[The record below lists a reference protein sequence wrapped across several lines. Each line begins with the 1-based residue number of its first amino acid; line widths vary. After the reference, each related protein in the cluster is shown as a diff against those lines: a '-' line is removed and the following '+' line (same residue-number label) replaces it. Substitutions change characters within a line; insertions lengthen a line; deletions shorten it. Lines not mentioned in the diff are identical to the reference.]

1 VFRAHPRERD
11 RSRSVGDHGRVERR
25 RPALGVQ
32 GVHRIAARRPATEL
46 LTASIERAIWP
57 LRTTVG
63 SDGHVKIG
71 THDLAALADRHG
83 TPLYVYDAETIR
95 ASLREYVDA
104 FFRYRPVRVAYSVK
118 ACALIGV
125 GAVIAREGVDASV
138 ASLGE
143 LEAARRAGF
152 PVSRMELHG
161 NAKPDDEV
169 AAALK
174 ARVGRFVVDG
184 AHDIERLARLT
195 HGRRIPQA
203 VWLRVAPGIK
213 VDTHPHLVTG
223 TVDSKFGAPIS
234 TGEALAQARE
244 IGGAKGLALVG
255 IHAHIGAQVRDARP
269 YGELALSLVAFANE
283 VRAATRA
290 PITEL
295 GMGGGVAVRLRSTEE
310 APELDDYARAV
321 TQPVRKDRALRGA
334 TVYVEPGRGLV
345 GRAAVTLYRVVGT
358 KRVPDVRTFV
368 AVDGGMGD
376 NIRPALYGAEY
387 SAVLAARASEP
398 ETEEVTIAGR
408 YCESGDVLI
417 RSVRLPT
424 AHAGDI
430 LAIPATGAYSVA
442 MSSNYNETPR
452 PAVVLL
458 DADRARV
465 IRERETVEDIWRLER
480 R

>member
-1 VFRAHPRERD
+1 
-11 RSRSVGDHGRVERR
+11 
-25 RPALGVQ
+25 
-32 GVHRIAARRPATEL
+32 
-46 LTASIERAIWP
+46 
-57 LRTTVG
+57 
-63 SDGHVKIG
+63 
-71 THDLAALADRHG
+71 
-83 TPLYVYDAETIR
+83 
-95 ASLREYVDA
+95 
-104 FFRYRPVRVAYSVK
+104 VRVAYSVK

-152 PVSRMELHG
+152 PASRMELHG

-195 HGRRIPQA
+195 HGRRRPQP
-203 VWLRVAPGIK
+203 VWLRVAPGIA

-234 TGEALAQARE
+234 TGDALAQARE
-244 IGGAKGLALVG
+244 IARAKGLALVG

-269 YGELALSLVAFANE
+269 YGELARALVAFANE
-283 VRAATRA
+283 VRAATGA

-310 APELDDYARAV
+310 APELVDYARAV
-321 TQPVRKDRALRGA
+321 TQPVRKDRGLRGA

-345 GRAAVTLYRVVGT
+345 GRAAVALYRVVGT

-387 SAVLAARASEP
+387 TAALAARANES
-398 ETEEVTIAGR
+398 ETEEVTVAGR

-424 AHAGDI
+424 ARAGDV
-430 LAIPATGAYSVA
+430 LAVPAAGAYSVA

-452 PAVVLL
+452 PAVILL
-458 DADRARV
+458 DGIQARV

>member
-1 VFRAHPRERD
+1 M
-11 RSRSVGDHGRVERR
+11 
-25 RPALGVQ
+25 
-32 GVHRIAARRPATEL
+32 
-46 LTASIERAIWP
+46 WP
-57 LRTTVG
+57 LRSAVG
-63 SDGHVKIG
+63 RDGHVRIG
-71 THDLAALADRHG
+71 TSDLSELADEYG

-138 ASLGE
+138 ASWGE

-161 NAKPDDEV
+161 NAKPDHEV
-169 AAALK
+169 DAAVRV
-174 ARVGRFVVDG
+174 RVGRFVVDG
-184 AHDIERLARLT
+184 AHDIERLARITL
-195 HGRRIPQA
+195 GRRRPQP
-203 VWLRVAPGIK
+203 VWLRVAPGIQ
-213 VDTHPHLVTG
+213 VDTHPHLATG
-223 TVDSKFGAPIS
+223 TIDSKFGAPIS

-244 IGGAKGLALVG
+244 IARTKGLTLVG
-255 IHAHIGAQVRDARP
+255 IHAHLGAQVRDAYP
-269 YGELALSLVAFANE
+269 YGELARALVAFANE
-283 VRAATRA
+283 VRAATGA
-290 PITEL
+290 PISEL

-321 TQPVRKDRALRGA
+321 TGPVRKDRALRGA

-345 GRAAVTLYRVVGT
+345 GRAAVALYRVVGT

-387 SAVLAARASEP
+387 SAVLAARANEP
-398 ETEEVTIAGR
+398 ATDEVSVAGR

-424 AHAGDI
+424 AHAGDV
-430 LAIPATGAYSVA
+430 LAVPAAGAYSVA

-458 DADRARV
+458 DGGRARV
-465 IRERETVEDIWRLER
+465 IRERESIADIWRLER

>member
-1 VFRAHPRERD
+1 M
-11 RSRSVGDHGRVERR
+11 
-25 RPALGVQ
+25 
-32 GVHRIAARRPATEL
+32 
-46 LTASIERAIWP
+46 IERAIWP
-57 LRTTVG
+57 LRTAVG
-63 SDGHVKIG
+63 RNGHVRIG
-71 THDLAALADRHG
+71 THDLAQLADRYG
-83 TPLYVYDAETIR
+83 TPLYVYDAATIR

-104 FFRYRPVRVAYSVK
+104 FFRHRPVRVAYSVK
-118 ACALIGV
+118 ACALIGI

-143 LEAARRAGF
+143 LQAARRAGF
-152 PVSRMELHG
+152 PASRMELHG

-169 AAALK
+169 AEALK
-174 ARVGRFVVDG
+174 ARIGRFVIDG
-184 AHDIERLARLT
+184 AHDVERLARLT
-195 HGRRIPQA
+195 HGRRRPQA
-203 VWLRVAPGIK
+203 VWLRVAPGIN
-213 VDTHPHLVTG
+213 VETHPHLVTG
-223 TVDSKFGAPIS
+223 TIDSKFGAPIS

-244 IGGAKGLALVG
+244 IARAKGLVLVG
-255 IHAHIGAQVRDARP
+255 IHAHLGAQVRDARP
-269 YGELALSLVAFANE
+269 YGELSRALVAFAKE
-283 VRAATRA
+283 VRAATSA
-290 PITEL
+290 EITEL

-321 TQPVRKDRALRGA
+321 TQPVREDRTLRGA
-334 TVYVEPGRGLV
+334 TIFVEPGRGLV
-345 GRAAVTLYRVVGT
+345 GRAAVAIYRVVGT

-387 SAVLAARASEP
+387 SAVLAARADESGAED
-398 ETEEVTIAGR
+398 VTVAGR

-424 AHAGDI
+424 ARSGDV
-430 LAIPATGAYSVA
+430 LAIPAVGAYSVA

-458 DADRARV
+458 DGGRARI
-465 IRERETVEDIWRLER
+465 IRQRESVADIWRLER

>member
-1 VFRAHPRERD
+1 V
-11 RSRSVGDHGRVERR
+11 
-25 RPALGVQ
+25 
-32 GVHRIAARRPATEL
+32 
-46 LTASIERAIWP
+46 IERAIWP
-57 LRTTVG
+57 LRTAVG
-63 SDGHVKIG
+63 RDGHVRIG
-71 THDLAALADRHG
+71 THDLAALADRYG
-83 TPLYVYDAETIR
+83 TPLYVYDAETVR

-104 FFRYRPVRVAYSVK
+104 FFQYRPVRVAYSVK

-125 GAVIAREGVDASV
+125 GAVVAREGVDASV

-143 LEAARRAGF
+143 LAAARRAGF
-152 PVSRMELHG
+152 PASRMELHG

-169 AAALK
+169 AGALA
-174 ARVGRFVVDG
+174 ARVGRFVIDG

-195 HGRRIPQA
+195 HGRRRPQA

-223 TVDSKFGAPIS
+223 TVDSKFGAPIG
-234 TGEALAQARE
+234 TGEALAQARD
-244 IGGAKGLALVG
+244 IARAKGLALVG

-269 YGELALSLVAFANE
+269 YGELARALVAFANE
-283 VRAATRA
+283 VRSATGA

-334 TVYVEPGRGLV
+334 IIYVEPGRGLV
-345 GRAAVTLYRVVGT
+345 GRAAVALYRVVGT

-376 NIRPALYGAEY
+376 NIRPALYDAEY
-387 SAVLAARASEP
+387 TAVLAARAADKA
-398 ETEEVTIAGR
+398 TEEVTVAGR

-424 AHAGDI
+424 ARSGDV

-458 DADRARV
+458 DGGRARV
-465 IRERETVEDIWRLER
+465 IRDRESIADIWRLER

>member
-1 VFRAHPRERD
+1 MTTSSPS
-11 RSRSVGDHGRVERR
+11 SRSSSSRCPTIPSRTPDHV
-25 RPALGVQ
+25 
-32 GVHRIAARRPATEL
+32 IEL
-46 LTASIERAIWP
+46 AIWP
-57 LRTTVG
+57 LGTVVG
-63 SDGHVKIG
+63 RDGHVRIR
-71 THDLAALADRHG
+71 THDLAALADRYG

-95 ASLREYVDA
+95 SSLREYVDA
-104 FFRYRPVRVAYSVK
+104 FFRHRPVRVAYSVK

-125 GAVIAREGVDASV
+125 GGVIAREGIDASV

-143 LEAARRAGF
+143 LQAARRAGF
-152 PVSRMELHG
+152 PLSRMELHG

-169 AAALK
+169 AGALE

-195 HGRRIPQA
+195 HGRRRPQA

-244 IGGAKGLALVG
+244 IAGAKGLALVG

-269 YGELALSLVAFANE
+269 YGELARALVAFANE
-283 VRAATRA
+283 VRAATGA

-321 TQPVRKDRALRGA
+321 TQPGRKDRALRGA
-334 TVYVEPGRGLV
+334 P
-345 GRAAVTLYRVVGT
+345 APA
-358 KRVPDVRTFV
+358 
-368 AVDGGMGD
+368 GG
-376 NIRPALYGAEY
+376 
-387 SAVLAARASEP
+387 V
-398 ETEEVTIAGR
+398 
-408 YCESGDVLI
+408 
-417 RSVRLPT
+417 
-424 AHAGDI
+424 

-442 MSSNYNETPR
+442 MSSTYNETPR

-458 DADRARV
+458 DRGRARV
-465 IRERETVEDIWRLER
+465 IRQREAVADIWRLER

>member
-1 VFRAHPRERD
+1 M
-11 RSRSVGDHGRVERR
+11 GR
-25 RPALGVQ
+25 
-32 GVHRIAARRPATEL
+32 
-46 LTASIERAIWP
+46 
-57 LRTTVG
+57 
-63 SDGHVKIG
+63 DGHVRIG
-71 THDLAALADRHG
+71 THDLTALADRHG

-118 ACALIGV
+118 ACALLGV
-125 GAVIAREGVDASV
+125 AAVVAREGVDASV
-138 ASLGE
+138 ASWGE

-169 AAALK
+169 AAALHE
-174 ARVGRFVVDG
+174 RVGRFVVDG

-195 HGRRIPQA
+195 HGRRRPQP
-203 VWLRVAPGIK
+203 VWLRVAPGIE
-213 VDTHPHLVTG
+213 VETHPHLVTG
-223 TVDSKFGAPIS
+223 TIDSKFGAPIS

-244 IGGAKGLALVG
+244 IALAKGLTLVG
-255 IHAHIGAQVRDARP
+255 IHAHLGAQVRDARP
-269 YGELALSLVAFANE
+269 YGELARALVAFANE
-283 VRAATRA
+283 VRAATGA

-295 GMGGGVAVRLRSTEE
+295 GMGGGVAVRLRSAEE

-321 TQPVRKDRALRGA
+321 TAPVRKDRALRGA

-345 GRAAVTLYRVVGT
+345 GRAAVALYRVVGT
-358 KRVPDVRTFV
+358 KRVPEVRTFV

-387 SAVLAARASEP
+387 SAVLAGRASEKA
-398 ETEEVTIAGR
+398 TEAVTVAGR

-417 RSVRLPT
+417 RSVSLPT
-424 AHAGDI
+424 ARAGDV
-430 LAIPATGAYSVA
+430 LAIPAAGAYSVA

-458 DADRARV
+458 DQGRARV
-465 IRERETVEDIWRLER
+465 IRDRESVADIWRLER

>member
-1 VFRAHPRERD
+1 M
-11 RSRSVGDHGRVERR
+11 
-25 RPALGVQ
+25 
-32 GVHRIAARRPATEL
+32 
-46 LTASIERAIWP
+46 IERGIWP
-57 LRTTVG
+57 LRAAVG
-63 SDGHVKIG
+63 RDGHVKIG
-71 THDLAALADRHG
+71 AHDLAALADEYG
-83 TPLYVYDAETIR
+83 TPLYVYDAATIR
-95 ASLREYVDA
+95 TSLREYVDA
-104 FFRYRPVRVAYSVK
+104 FFKYRPVRVAYSVK

-125 GAVIAREGVDASV
+125 GAVIAHEGVDASV

-174 ARVGRFVVDG
+174 ARVGRFVIDG
-184 AHDIERLARLT
+184 GHDIERLARLT
-195 HGRRIPQA
+195 HGRRKPQP

-223 TVDSKFGAPIS
+223 TVDSKFGAPVS
-234 TGEALAQARE
+234 TGEALVQARE
-244 IGGAKGLALVG
+244 IARAKGLALVG

-269 YGELALSLVAFANE
+269 YGELARALVAFANE
-283 VRAATRA
+283 VRAATGA

-295 GMGGGVAVRLRSTEE
+295 GMGGGVAVRLRSSEE

-321 TQPVRKDRALRGA
+321 TQPVRKDRALRGT

-345 GRAAVTLYRVVGT
+345 GRAAVALYRVVGT
-358 KRVPDVRTFV
+358 KRVPEVRTFV

-387 SAVLAARASEP
+387 TAVLASRAAEAA
-398 ETEEVTIAGR
+398 TEEVTVAGR

-424 AHAGDI
+424 ARSGDV
-430 LAIPATGAYSVA
+430 LAIPAAGAYSVA

-458 DADRARV
+458 DGGRARV
-465 IRERETVEDIWRLER
+465 IRDRESVADIWRLER

>member
-1 VFRAHPRERD
+1 M
-11 RSRSVGDHGRVERR
+11 
-25 RPALGVQ
+25 
-32 GVHRIAARRPATEL
+32 
-46 LTASIERAIWP
+46 IERAIWP
-57 LRTTVG
+57 LRSAVG
-63 SDGHVKIG
+63 RDGHVRIG
-71 THDLAALADRHG
+71 THDLQTLADRYG

-152 PVSRMELHG
+152 PASRMELHG

-169 AAALK
+169 AGALE
-174 ARVGRFVVDG
+174 ARIGRFVVDG

-195 HGRRIPQA
+195 QRRRRPQP

-244 IGGAKGLALVG
+244 LARTKGLALVG
-255 IHAHIGAQVRDARP
+255 IHAHLGAQVRDARP
-269 YGELALSLVAFANE
+269 YAELARALVAFANE
-283 VRAATRA
+283 VRSATGA

-295 GMGGGVAVRLRSTEE
+295 GMGGGVAVPLRSTEDV
-310 APELDDYARAV
+310 PELDDYARAV

-334 TVYVEPGRGLV
+334 TIYVEPGRGLV
-345 GRAAVTLYRVVGT
+345 GRGAVALYRVVGT
-358 KRVPDVRTFV
+358 KRVPEVRTFV

-376 NIRPALYGAEY
+376 NIRPALYDAEY
-387 SAVLAARASEP
+387 TAVLAARASEP
-398 ETEEVTIAGR
+398 TTEEVTIAGR

-424 AHAGDI
+424 ARSGDI
-430 LAIPATGAYSVA
+430 LAIPAVGAYSVA

-458 DADRARV
+458 DGGHARL
-465 IRERETVEDIWRLER
+465 IRQRESIADIWRLER

>member
-1 VFRAHPRERD
+1 M
-11 RSRSVGDHGRVERR
+11 
-25 RPALGVQ
+25 
-32 GVHRIAARRPATEL
+32 
-46 LTASIERAIWP
+46 IERAIWP

-63 SDGHVKIG
+63 RDGHVKIG
-71 THDLAALADRHG
+71 THDLAALADRYG
-83 TPLYVYDAETIR
+83 TPLYVYDAATIR
-95 ASLREYVDA
+95 TSLREYVDA

-125 GAVIAREGVDASV
+125 GAVIAQEGIDASV

-152 PVSRMELHG
+152 PASRMELHG

-169 AAALK
+169 VAALD
-174 ARVGRFVVDG
+174 ARIGRFVIDG
-184 AHDIERLARLT
+184 AHDVERLARLT
-195 HGRRIPQA
+195 HGRRRPQA

-234 TGEALAQARE
+234 TGEALTQARE
-244 IGGAKGLALVG
+244 IARAKGLALVG
-255 IHAHIGAQVRDARP
+255 IHAHIGAQVRDASP
-269 YGELALSLVAFANE
+269 YGELARALVAFANE
-283 VRAATRA
+283 VRGATGAA
-290 PITEL
+290 ITEL
-295 GMGGGVAVRLRSTEE
+295 GMGGGVAVRLRSSEE
-310 APELDDYARAV
+310 APELGEYARAV
-321 TQPVRKDRALRGA
+321 TQPVRKDRALRDA

-345 GRAAVTLYRVVGT
+345 GRAAVALYRVVGT
-358 KRVPDVRTFV
+358 KHVPRVRTFV

-387 SAVLAARASEP
+387 TAVLAARASEP
-398 ETEEVTIAGR
+398 ETEEVSVAGR

-424 AHAGDI
+424 AQAGDV

-458 DADRARV
+458 DGGRARV
-465 IRERETVEDIWRLER
+465 IRARESVADIWRLER

>member
-1 VFRAHPRERD
+1 V
-11 RSRSVGDHGRVERR
+11 
-25 RPALGVQ
+25 
-32 GVHRIAARRPATEL
+32 
-46 LTASIERAIWP
+46 IERAIWP
-57 LRTTVG
+57 LRTAVARN
-63 SDGHVKIG
+63 GHVRVG
-71 THDLAALADRHG
+71 THDLVELAAQHG

-125 GAVIAREGVDASV
+125 GAVIAREGLDASV

-143 LEAARRAGF
+143 LRAARRAGF

-169 AAALK
+169 AEALAAH
-174 ARVGRFVVDG
+174 VGRFVVDG

-195 HGRRIPQA
+195 HGRRRPQA

-244 IGGAKGLALVG
+244 ISRARGLLLVG

-269 YGELALSLVAFANE
+269 YGELARALVAFANE
-283 VRAATRA
+283 VRAATAA

-295 GMGGGVAVRLRSTEE
+295 GMGGGVAVRLRSSEE

-334 TVYVEPGRGLV
+334 TIYVEPGRGLV
-345 GRAAVTLYRVVGT
+345 GRAAVALYRVVGT

-387 SAVLAARASEP
+387 SAVLAGRAAEAP
-398 ETEEVTIAGR
+398 TAAVTVAGR

-417 RSVRLPT
+417 NSVRLPT
-424 AHAGDI
+424 ANPGDV
-430 LAIPATGAYSVA
+430 LAIPAAGAYSVA
-442 MSSNYNETPR
+442 MASNYNQTPR

-458 DADRARV
+458 DGGRARV
-465 IRERETVEDIWRLER
+465 IRDRENLADIWRLER

>member
-1 VFRAHPRERD
+1 V
-11 RSRSVGDHGRVERR
+11 
-25 RPALGVQ
+25 
-32 GVHRIAARRPATEL
+32 
-46 LTASIERAIWP
+46 IERAIWP
-57 LRTTVG
+57 RRTAVG
-63 SDGHVKIG
+63 RDGHVKIG
-71 THDLAALADRHG
+71 THDLAALADEYG

-95 ASLREYVDA
+95 TSLREYVDT

-125 GAVIAREGVDASV
+125 GAVIAPEGVDASV

-169 AAALK
+169 AAALE

-184 AHDIERLARLT
+184 AHDVERLARLT
-195 HGRRIPQA
+195 HGRRRPQA
-203 VWLRVAPGIK
+203 VWLRVAPGIT

-234 TGEALAQARE
+234 TGEALIQARE
-244 IGGAKGLALVG
+244 LARAKGVALVG

-269 YGELALSLVAFANE
+269 YGELARALVAFANE
-283 VRAATRA
+283 VVAATGA
-290 PITEL
+290 PIAEL

-321 TQPVRKDRALRGA
+321 TQPVRKDRALRDA

-345 GRAAVTLYRVVGT
+345 GRAAVALYRVVGT
-358 KRVPDVRTFV
+358 KHVPGVRTFV

-387 SAVLAARASEP
+387 SAVLAARATERA
-398 ETEEVTIAGR
+398 TEEVTVAGR

-424 AHAGDI
+424 AQPGDV

-452 PAVVLL
+452 PAVLLL
-458 DADRARV
+458 DGGRVRV
-465 IRERETVEDIWRLER
+465 IRQRESVADIWRLER

>member
-1 VFRAHPRERD
+1 M
-11 RSRSVGDHGRVERR
+11 
-25 RPALGVQ
+25 
-32 GVHRIAARRPATEL
+32 
-46 LTASIERAIWP
+46 IERAIWP
-57 LRTTVG
+57 LGTAVG
-63 SDGHVKIG
+63 RDGHVRIG
-71 THDLAALADRHG
+71 THDLQTLADRYG

-125 GAVIAREGVDASV
+125 GGVIAREGIDASV
-138 ASLGE
+138 ASGGE
-143 LEAARRAGF
+143 LQSARRAGF
-152 PVSRMELHG
+152 PVSRIELHG

-169 AAALK
+169 AGALA
-174 ARVGRFVVDG
+174 ARVGRFVIDG

-195 HGRRIPQA
+195 HGRRRPQA
-203 VWLRVAPGIK
+203 VWLRVAPGIA

-223 TVDSKFGAPIS
+223 TIDSKFGAPIG

-244 IGGAKGLALVG
+244 IAKAKGLSLVG
-255 IHAHIGAQVRDARP
+255 IHAHLGAQVREARP
-269 YGELALSLVAFANE
+269 YGELSRALVAFANE
-283 VRAATRA
+283 VRAAGA

-295 GMGGGVAVRLRSTEE
+295 GMGGGVAVRLRASEE

-321 TQPVRKDRALRGA
+321 TQPVRKDRALRAA
-334 TVYVEPGRGLV
+334 TIYVEPGRGIV
-345 GRAAVTLYRVVGT
+345 GRAAVALYRVVGT
-358 KRVPDVRTFV
+358 KRVPKVRTFV

-387 SAVLAARASEP
+387 SAVLAARA
-398 ETEEVTIAGR
+398 TEEPAEEVAVAGR

-424 AHAGDI
+424 ARSGDV
-430 LAIPATGAYSVA
+430 LAIPGTGAYSVA
-442 MSSNYNETPR
+442 MASNYNQTTR
-452 PAVVLL
+452 PAVILL
-458 DADRARV
+458 DGGQARV
-465 IRERETVEDIWRLER
+465 IRERESLADLTRLER

>member
-1 VFRAHPRERD
+1 VID
-11 RSRSVGDHGRVERR
+11 
-25 RPALGVQ
+25 
-32 GVHRIAARRPATEL
+32 
-46 LTASIERAIWP
+46 RAIWP
-57 LRTTVG
+57 LRTAVG
-63 SDGHVKIG
+63 RDGHIRIG
-71 THDLAALADRHG
+71 THDLQALADQYG

-143 LEAARRAGF
+143 LAAARRAGF
-152 PVSRMELHG
+152 PASRMELHG

-169 AAALK
+169 AGALE

-184 AHDIERLARLT
+184 AHDVERLARLT
-195 HGRRIPQA
+195 HGRRRPQA

-244 IGGAKGLALVG
+244 IARAKGLSLIG

-269 YGELALSLVAFANE
+269 YAELARALVAFANE
-283 VRAATRA
+283 VRAATGA

-310 APELDDYARAV
+310 APELADYARAV
-321 TQPVRKDRALRGA
+321 TQPVRKDRSMRDA
-334 TVYVEPGRGLV
+334 TIYVEPGRGLV
-345 GRAAVTLYRVVGT
+345 GRAAVALYRVVGT

-376 NIRPALYGAEY
+376 NIRPALYDAEY
-387 SAVLAARASEP
+387 TAVLAARASEKA
-398 ETEEVTIAGR
+398 TEEVTVAGR

-424 AHAGDI
+424 AHSGDV
-430 LAIPATGAYSVA
+430 LAMPATGAYSVA

-458 DADRARV
+458 DGDRARV
-465 IRERETVEDIWRLER
+465 IRERESIADIWRLER

>member
-1 VFRAHPRERD
+1 M
-11 RSRSVGDHGRVERR
+11 GR
-25 RPALGVQ
+25 
-32 GVHRIAARRPATEL
+32 
-46 LTASIERAIWP
+46 
-57 LRTTVG
+57 
-63 SDGHVKIG
+63 DGHVRIG
-71 THDLAALADRHG
+71 THDLTALADRHG

-118 ACALIGV
+118 ACALLGV
-125 GAVIAREGVDASV
+125 AAVVAREGVDASV
-138 ASLGE
+138 ASWGE

-169 AAALK
+169 AAALHE
-174 ARVGRFVVDG
+174 RVGRFVVDG

-195 HGRRIPQA
+195 HGRRRPQP
-203 VWLRVAPGIK
+203 VWLRVAPGIE
-213 VDTHPHLVTG
+213 VETHPHLVTG
-223 TVDSKFGAPIS
+223 TIDSKFGAPIS

-244 IGGAKGLALVG
+244 IALAKGLTLVG
-255 IHAHIGAQVRDARP
+255 IHAHLGAQVRDARP
-269 YGELALSLVAFANE
+269 YGELARALVAFANE
-283 VRAATRA
+283 VRAATGA

-295 GMGGGVAVRLRSTEE
+295 GMGGGVAVRLRSAEE
-310 APELDDYARAV
+310 APELNDYARAV
-321 TQPVRKDRALRGA
+321 TAPVRKDRALRGA

-345 GRAAVTLYRVVGT
+345 GRAAVALYRVVGT
-358 KRVPDVRTFV
+358 KRVPEVRTFV

-387 SAVLAARASEP
+387 SAVLAGRASEKA
-398 ETEEVTIAGR
+398 TEAVTVAGR

-417 RSVRLPT
+417 RSVSLPT
-424 AHAGDI
+424 ARAGDV
-430 LAIPATGAYSVA
+430 LAIPAAGAYSVA

-458 DADRARV
+458 DQGRARV
-465 IRERETVEDIWRLER
+465 IRDRESVADIWRLER

>member
-1 VFRAHPRERD
+1 
-11 RSRSVGDHGRVERR
+11 
-25 RPALGVQ
+25 
-32 GVHRIAARRPATEL
+32 
-46 LTASIERAIWP
+46 
-57 LRTTVG
+57 
-63 SDGHVKIG
+63 
-71 THDLAALADRHG
+71 
-83 TPLYVYDAETIR
+83 
-95 ASLREYVDA
+95 
-104 FFRYRPVRVAYSVK
+104 VAYSVK

-125 GAVIAREGVDASV
+125 GAVIAREGVDASA

-143 LEAARRAGF
+143 LQAARRAGF
-152 PVSRMELHG
+152 PASQIELHG

-169 AAALK
+169 AGALR
-174 ARVGRFVVDG
+174 AGVGRFVVDG

-195 HGRRIPQA
+195 HGRRRRQA

-234 TGEALAQARE
+234 TGEALAQARA
-244 IGGAKGLALVG
+244 IASTKGLTLVG
-255 IHAHIGAQVRDARP
+255 IHAHLGAEVRDARP
-269 YGELALSLVAFANE
+269 YGELARALVAFANE
-283 VRAATRA
+283 VSGATGA
-290 PITEL
+290 KITEL
-295 GMGGGVAVRLRSTEE
+295 GVGGGVAVRLRSTEQ

-321 TQPVRKDRALRGA
+321 TQPVRKDRVLRGA
-334 TVYVEPGRGLV
+334 TIYVEPGRGLV
-345 GRAAVTLYRVVGT
+345 GRAAVALYRVVGT

-387 SAVLAARASEP
+387 TAVLAARASEAASA
-398 ETEEVTIAGR
+398 EVTVAGR

-424 AHAGDI
+424 AHPGDV
-430 LAIPATGAYSVA
+430 LAIPAAGAYSVA
-442 MSSNYNETPR
+442 MSSNYNETGR

-458 DADRARV
+458 DGARARI
-465 IRERETVEDIWRLER
+465 IRERESIEDIWRLER

>member
-1 VFRAHPRERD
+1 V
-11 RSRSVGDHGRVERR
+11 
-25 RPALGVQ
+25 
-32 GVHRIAARRPATEL
+32 
-46 LTASIERAIWP
+46 IERAIWP
-57 LRTTVG
+57 LRTAVG
-63 SDGHVKIG
+63 RDGRVRVR
-71 THDLAALADRHG
+71 THDLAALADEYG

-95 ASLREYVDA
+95 TSLREYVDA

-125 GAVIAREGVDASV
+125 VAVIAREGVDASV

-152 PVSRMELHG
+152 PASRMELHG

-169 AAALK
+169 AAALE
-174 ARVGRFVVDG
+174 ARVGRFVIDG
-184 AHDIERLARLT
+184 AHDVERLARLT
-195 HGRRIPQA
+195 HGRRRPQP

-244 IGGAKGLALVG
+244 ISRAKGLTLMG

-269 YGELALSLVAFANE
+269 YGELARALVAFANE
-283 VRAATRA
+283 VRAATGA

-295 GMGGGVAVRLRSTEE
+295 GMGGGVAVRLRSSEE

-321 TQPVRKDRALRGA
+321 TQPVRKDRAMRDAL
-334 TVYVEPGRGLV
+334 VYVEPGRGIV
-345 GRAAVTLYRVVGT
+345 GRAAVALYRVVGT
-358 KRVPDVRTFV
+358 KHVPKVRTFV

-387 SAVLAARASEP
+387 TAVLAARASERA
-398 ETEEVTIAGR
+398 TEEVMVAGR

-424 AHAGDI
+424 AHPGDV
-430 LAIPATGAYSVA
+430 LAIPATGAYSIA

-458 DADRARV
+458 DGERARV
-465 IRERETVEDIWRLER
+465 IRQRESLEDLWRLEHR
-480 R
+480 

>member
-1 VFRAHPRERD
+1 M
-11 RSRSVGDHGRVERR
+11 
-25 RPALGVQ
+25 
-32 GVHRIAARRPATEL
+32 
-46 LTASIERAIWP
+46 IERAIWP
-57 LRTTVG
+57 LRSAVG
-63 SDGHVKIG
+63 RDGHVRIG
-71 THDLAALADRHG
+71 TSDLSELADEYG

-104 FFRYRPVRVAYSVK
+104 FFRHRPVRVAYSVK

-125 GAVIAREGVDASV
+125 GSVIAHEGIDASV

-143 LEAARRAGF
+143 LQAARRAGF

-161 NAKPDDEV
+161 NAKPDHEV
-169 AAALK
+169 DAAVRV
-174 ARVGRFVVDG
+174 RVGRFVVDG
-184 AHDIERLARLT
+184 AHDIERLARITL
-195 HGRRIPQA
+195 GRRRPQP
-203 VWLRVAPGIK
+203 VWLRVAPGIQ
-213 VDTHPHLVTG
+213 VDTHPHLATG
-223 TVDSKFGAPIS
+223 TIDSKFGAPIS

-244 IGGAKGLALVG
+244 IARTKGLTLVG
-255 IHAHIGAQVRDARP
+255 IHAHLGAQVRDAYP
-269 YGELALSLVAFANE
+269 YGELARALVAFANE
-283 VRAATRA
+283 VRAATGA
-290 PITEL
+290 PISEL

-321 TQPVRKDRALRGA
+321 TGPVRKDRALRGA

-345 GRAAVTLYRVVGT
+345 GRAAVALYRVVGT

-387 SAVLAARASEP
+387 SAVLAARANEP
-398 ETEEVTIAGR
+398 ATDEVSVAGR

-424 AHAGDI
+424 AHAGDV
-430 LAIPATGAYSVA
+430 LAVPAAGAYSVA

-458 DADRARV
+458 DGGRARV
-465 IRERETVEDIWRLER
+465 IRERESIADIWRLER

>member
-1 VFRAHPRERD
+1 M
-11 RSRSVGDHGRVERR
+11 
-25 RPALGVQ
+25 
-32 GVHRIAARRPATEL
+32 
-46 LTASIERAIWP
+46 IERAIWP
-57 LRTTVG
+57 LRSAVG
-63 SDGHVKIG
+63 RDGHVRIG
-71 THDLAALADRHG
+71 THDLQTLADRYG
-83 TPLYVYDAETIR
+83 TPLYIYDAETIR

-152 PVSRMELHG
+152 PASRMELHG

-169 AAALK
+169 AGALE
-174 ARVGRFVVDG
+174 ARIGRFVVDG

-195 HGRRIPQA
+195 KSRRRPQP

-244 IGGAKGLALVG
+244 LARTKGLALVG
-255 IHAHIGAQVRDARP
+255 IHAHLGAQVRDARP
-269 YGELALSLVAFANE
+269 YAELARALVAFAND
-283 VRAATRA
+283 VRSATGA

-295 GMGGGVAVRLRSTEE
+295 GMGGGVAVPLRSTEDV
-310 APELDDYARAV
+310 PELDDYARAV

-334 TVYVEPGRGLV
+334 TIYVEPGRGLV
-345 GRAAVTLYRVVGT
+345 GRGAVALYRVVGT
-358 KRVPDVRTFV
+358 KRVPEVRTFV

-376 NIRPALYGAEY
+376 NIRPALYDAEY
-387 SAVLAARASEP
+387 TAVLAARASEP
-398 ETEEVTIAGR
+398 TTEEVTIAGR

-424 AHAGDI
+424 ARSGDI
-430 LAIPATGAYSVA
+430 LAIPAVGAYSVA

-458 DADRARV
+458 DGGHARL
-465 IRERETVEDIWRLER
+465 IRQRESIADIWRLER

>member
-1 VFRAHPRERD
+1 M
-11 RSRSVGDHGRVERR
+11 
-25 RPALGVQ
+25 
-32 GVHRIAARRPATEL
+32 
-46 LTASIERAIWP
+46 IEPAIWP
-57 LRTTVG
+57 LGTAVG
-63 SDGHVKIG
+63 RDGHVKIG
-71 THDLAALADRHG
+71 THDLAALADTYG

-95 ASLREYVDA
+95 TSLREYVDA

-125 GAVIAREGVDASV
+125 GAVIASEGIDASV

-143 LEAARRAGF
+143 LEAARKAGF
-152 PVSRMELHG
+152 PASRMELHG

-169 AAALK
+169 AGALE
-174 ARVGRFVVDG
+174 ARIGRFVIDG
-184 AHDIERLARLT
+184 AHDVERLARLT
-195 HGRRIPQA
+195 HGRRRPQA

-234 TGEALAQARE
+234 TGDALAQARE
-244 IGGAKGLALVG
+244 ISRAKGLALVG

-269 YGELALSLVAFANE
+269 YGELARALVEFANE
-283 VRAATRA
+283 VRSATGA

-345 GRAAVTLYRVVGT
+345 GRAAVALYRVVGT
-358 KRVPDVRTFV
+358 KHVPKVRTFV

-387 SAVLAARASEP
+387 TAVLAARASERA
-398 ETEEVTIAGR
+398 TEEVSVAGR

-424 AHAGDI
+424 AQAGDV

-452 PAVVLL
+452 PAVILL
-458 DADRARV
+458 DGARARV
-465 IRERETVEDIWRLER
+465 IRQRESIEDIWRLER

>member
-1 VFRAHPRERD
+1 M
-11 RSRSVGDHGRVERR
+11 
-25 RPALGVQ
+25 
-32 GVHRIAARRPATEL
+32 EL
-46 LTASIERAIWP
+46 ANRY
-57 LRTTVG
+57 
-63 SDGHVKIG
+63 
-71 THDLAALADRHG
+71 G
-83 TPLYVYDAETIR
+83 TPLYVYDAATIR
-95 ASLREYVDA
+95 ASLRQYVDA

-125 GAVIAREGVDASV
+125 GAVIAKEGIDASV

-143 LEAARRAGF
+143 LRAARRAGF
-152 PVSRMELHG
+152 PASRMELHG

-169 AAALK
+169 AGALE
-174 ARVGRFVVDG
+174 ARIGRFVVDG
-184 AHDIERLARLT
+184 AHDVERLARLT
-195 HGRRIPQA
+195 HGRRRPQP

-234 TGEALAQARE
+234 TGEALSQARE
-244 IGGAKGLALVG
+244 IARAKGLALVG

-269 YGELALSLVAFANE
+269 YGELARALVAFANE
-283 VRAATRA
+283 VRSATGAA
-290 PITEL
+290 ITEL

-345 GRAAVTLYRVVGT
+345 GRAAVALYRVVGT
-358 KRVPDVRTFV
+358 KHVPNVRTFV

-376 NIRPALYGAEY
+376 NIRPALYDAEY
-387 SAVLAARASEP
+387 SAVLAARAGERS
-398 ETEEVTIAGR
+398 TEEVTVAGR

-424 AHAGDI
+424 AHPGDV

-458 DADRARV
+458 DGNRARV
-465 IRERETVEDIWRLER
+465 IRERESIEDIWRLER

>member
-1 VFRAHPRERD
+1 
-11 RSRSVGDHGRVERR
+11 
-25 RPALGVQ
+25 
-32 GVHRIAARRPATEL
+32 
-46 LTASIERAIWP
+46 
-57 LRTTVG
+57 
-63 SDGHVKIG
+63 VKIG
-71 THDLAALADRHG
+71 AHDLAELADRYG

-95 ASLREYVDA
+95 TSLREYVDA

-143 LEAARRAGF
+143 LGAARRAGF

-169 AAALK
+169 VAALE

-184 AHDIERLARLT
+184 AHDVERLARLA
-195 HGRRIPQA
+195 HGRRRPQP

-223 TVDSKFGAPIS
+223 TVDSKFGATIG
-234 TGEALAQARE
+234 TGEAMAQARE
-244 IGGAKGLALVG
+244 LASAKGLALVG

-269 YGELALSLVAFANE
+269 YGELARALVAFANE
-283 VRAATRA
+283 VRGATGA

-295 GMGGGVAVRLRSTEE
+295 GMGGGVAVRLRSDEE

-345 GRAAVTLYRVVGT
+345 GRAAVALYRVVGT
-358 KRVPDVRTFV
+358 KHVPHVRTFV

-387 SAVLAARASEP
+387 TAVLAARADEP
-398 ETEEVTIAGR
+398 PTEEVTVAGR

-424 AHAGDI
+424 AQSGDV

-458 DADRARV
+458 DGERARV
-465 IRERETVEDIWRLER
+465 IRQRESVEDIWRLER

>member
-1 VFRAHPRERD
+1 M
-11 RSRSVGDHGRVERR
+11 
-25 RPALGVQ
+25 
-32 GVHRIAARRPATEL
+32 
-46 LTASIERAIWP
+46 
-57 LRTTVG
+57 
-63 SDGHVKIG
+63 
-71 THDLAALADRHG
+71 
-83 TPLYVYDAETIR
+83 
-95 ASLREYVDA
+95 
-104 FFRYRPVRVAYSVK
+104 RVAYSVK

-152 PVSRMELHG
+152 PASRMELHG

-234 TGEALAQARE
+234 TGEALVQARE
-244 IGGAKGLALVG
+244 IAGAKGLALVG
-255 IHAHIGAQVRDARP
+255 IHAHLGAQVRDASP
-269 YGELALSLVAFANE
+269 YGELARALVAFANE
-283 VRAATRA
+283 VRGATGK

-295 GMGGGVAVRLRSTEE
+295 GMGGGVAVRLRSSEE
-310 APELDDYARAV
+310 APELDEYARAV

-334 TVYVEPGRGLV
+334 TIYVEPGRGLV
-345 GRAAVTLYRVVGT
+345 GRAGVALYRVVGT

-387 SAVLAARASEP
+387 TAVLAARASERD
-398 ETEEVTIAGR
+398 TEEVTVAGR
-408 YCESGDVLI
+408 FCESGDVLI

-424 AHAGDI
+424 ARAGDI

-458 DADRARV
+458 DGDRARV
-465 IRERETVEDIWRLER
+465 IRDRETVEDIWRLER